1 LSSAPDIQPDVTGY
15 TQCSLLSTP
24 NKVRISIIGQL
35 QTLTVLLSIPVYV
48 VLEYQYDTGI
58 RRTWVV
64 NRYGNIDIDIK
75 ILIDLIIDNDLQKK
89 GLQHEIL
96 RLRPKFFETLR
107 RRRKFLEVVID
118 IKIVLK

>member
-1 LSSAPDIQPDVTGY
+1 
-15 TQCSLLSTP
+15 
-24 NKVRISIIGQL
+24 
-35 QTLTVLLSIPVYV
+35 V

-96 RLRPKFFETLR
+96 RLRPKFFDPAPQAEIFR
-107 RRRKFLEVVID
+107 GRYRY
-118 IKIVLK
+118 

>member
-1 LSSAPDIQPDVTGY
+1 
-15 TQCSLLSTP
+15 
-24 NKVRISIIGQL
+24 
-35 QTLTVLLSIPVYV
+35 V

-96 RLRPKFFETLR
+96 RRRPKFFETLR
-107 RRRKFLEVVID
+107 RRRNFLEVVID

>member
-1 LSSAPDIQPDVTGY
+1 
-15 TQCSLLSTP
+15 
-24 NKVRISIIGQL
+24 
-35 QTLTVLLSIPVYV
+35 V

-89 GLQHEIL
+89 GLQHETL
-96 RLRPKFFETLR
+96 RRRPKKIETLR
-107 RRRKFLEVVID
+107 RRRKFIEVVID

>member
-1 LSSAPDIQPDVTGY
+1 M
-15 TQCSLLSTP
+15 
-24 NKVRISIIGQL
+24 
-35 QTLTVLLSIPVYV
+35 

-96 RLRPKFFETLR
+96 RLRPKYFETLR

>member
-1 LSSAPDIQPDVTGY
+1 
-15 TQCSLLSTP
+15 
-24 NKVRISIIGQL
+24 
-35 QTLTVLLSIPVYV
+35 V
-48 VLEYQYDTGI
+48 VLEYQYHTGI

-89 GLQHEIL
+89 GLQHETL
-96 RLRPKFFETLR
+96 RRRPKKIETLR

>member
-1 LSSAPDIQPDVTGY
+1 M
-15 TQCSLLSTP
+15 
-24 NKVRISIIGQL
+24 
-35 QTLTVLLSIPVYV
+35 

-96 RLRPKFFETLR
+96 RRRPKLFTTLR
-107 RRRKFLEVVID
+107 RRRNFLEVVID
-118 IKIVLK
+118 IKIV